1 MRQVILLVLFII
13 LLGCIFELL
22 KPHVSPARA
31 LMIGLIITLG
41 ITFATYKLKEG
52 LNYSFYPSQLKV
64 SGNLYAGS
72 TSQGMGSQL
81 LSNIHLNPVLFESG
95 KAHGN
100 INYNG
105 ISGTLFT

>member
-1 MRQVILLVLFII
+1 MRPVILLILFTI

-31 LMIGLIITLG
+31 FMIGLIITLG

-52 LNYSFYPSQLKV
+52 LNYAFYPTQLKV
-64 SGNLYAGS
+64 SGNVYAG
-72 TSQGMGSQL
+72 TGSPVGNQL
-81 LSNIHLNPVLFESG
+81 LSNLWLNPILFESG
-95 KAHGN
+95 KAFGN

-105 ISGTLFT
+105 VSGDPFS